1 MMIQCP
7 YAHTI
12 SLVCLGGVLV
22 MIALGGCWLW
32 GGGHVFGLANL
43 ARAHLSRA
51 CADSPKIACSTT
63 QAVRPAAR
71 QVSLDPRPKSTPEGV
86 EG

>member
-1 MMIQCP
+1 MMNLCP

-22 MIALGGCWLW
+22 MITLGGCRLW
-32 GGGHVFGLANL
+32 GGGHVFELANL
-43 ARAHLSRA
+43 ACAHVSRA
-51 CADSPKIACSTT
+51 RADSPKIACSTT

-71 QVSLDPRPKSTPEGV
+71 QLSLDPRPKSTPEGV
-86 EG
+86 EE